1 MPALRELQQA
11 FGAFML
17 FEEEDAVCTHIVE
30 DGFTAAERFRIY
42 RNTCHSVLSET
53 LRMTYP
59 AVDRLVGRDF
69 FDTAAGQFI
78 LAHPPASGYLNDYGG
93 EFADFLAALP
103 AASGL
108 PYLADVAR
116 FEWALS
122 VAANAVDA
130 PVLDA
135 SALAAVDP
143 ECHAT
148 LRFEPHPSVRCLAL
162 AYPADQI
169 ADAVLSGDDAAMAQ
183 VDLSSGPVHLLVHR
197 GPDGVEAQRLEPDT
211 YGFVSRLC
219 AGEELGAL
227 LDTVPPQAPA
237 LLAEALAQGRLTAF
251 RVGSAGA
258 FEKDER
264 PWKMRR

>member
-17 FEEEDAVCTHIVE
+17 SENDDAVCSHIVE
-30 DGFTAAERFRIY
+30 DGFSAAERFRIY
-42 RNTCHSVLSET
+42 RNTCRSVLVET

-78 LAHPPASGYLNDYGG
+78 AAHPPRSGYLNEYGG
-93 EFADFLAALP
+93 AFVDFLAALGP
-103 AASGL
+103 ASAL

-116 FEWALS
+116 FEWALG

-130 PVLDA
+130 PALEPG
-135 SALAAVDP
+135 SLAALDP

-148 LRFEPHPSVRCLAL
+148 LRFEPHPSVRFLAL

-183 VDLSSGPVHLLVHR
+183 VDLSSGPVRLLVHR
-197 GPDGVEAQRLEPDT
+197 GPGGVEAQRLERDA
-211 YGFVSRLC
+211 YDFFSRLC
-219 AGEELGAL
+219 AGEAL
-227 LDTVPPQAPA
+227 ANVLETAPTEAPA
-237 LLAEALAQGRLTAF
+237 LLAEALTKGHLTAF
-251 RVGSAGA
+251 H
-258 FEKDER
+258 
-264 PWKMRR
+264 P